1 MSRKK
6 MRREQLEMERVRE
19 LEEAVERKRRRLGGD
34 CAGPP
39 AVEGDGRGVLPFRVQ
54 PVADG
59 VDATGRA
66 GLPVV
71 VEVLRAFGVKKR
83 AEECLRLKKRQ
94 RGFPDGEL
102 LEDVVL
108 LQAAGGEHL
117 DDIEVL
123 GQDGGLCRMLGRKF
137 PSADALGDYLHRFH
151 DEELVASIA
160 AAQKRAEEKGEKSY
174 IPEENAA
181 LRGLAEVT
189 TGFVCAAADP
199 ARSRSATLDHD
210 ATVIESHKQEAKPHY
225 KGGRGYQPV
234 AVLWAEQDLVVV
246 DQFRDGNVPAA
257 KDNLPVIQRAFE
269 VLPAWVEEF
278 GFRADSACYEEKIL
292 QWLSDTNRTGRTHG
306 HEIGFTISADM
317 TEALRKLC
325 EKVLA
330 PDAPPDPDRPRWQML
345 DDTRLDET
353 VEWAEVEF
361 APGDWPKAAWPL
373 RYVVL
378 RFVRRQ
384 GKLYA
389 DGSAVKY
396 LAVVTNKKG
405 PGDEIIRWHWKKAG
419 TIEHLH
425 DDTKNGYGAGHM
437 PCGEFGA
444 NAAWYRMSLLTYNVG
459 SVLRH
464 RLLPPEFENAKPKRL
479 RFLVYNLLAT
489 LTTHGRYLTARI
501 ADWVV
506 RRRGLLALRAELRRL
521 FRANRHHVVPV
532 PAG

>member
-6 MRREQLEMERVRE
+6 MRREQLEMEQVRAV
-19 LEEAVERKRRRLGGD
+19 EEAVERKRRQRED
-34 CAGPP
+34 DGPAP
-39 AVEGDGRGVLPFRVQ
+39 ATAEGDGRGILPFLVR
-54 PVADG
+54 PVVDG
-59 VDATGRA
+59 ADATGRA

-71 VEVLRAFGVKKR
+71 VEVLRAFEVDKR
-83 AEECLRLKKRQ
+83 IAEHLQLKERQ
-94 RGFPDGEL
+94 RGFPEVEL
-102 LEDVVL
+102 VEGVVL

-123 GQDGGLCRMLGRKF
+123 RQDGGLCRLLDRSL
-137 PSADALGDYLHRFH
+137 PSADALGDFLHRFH
-151 DEELVASIA
+151 DEELEASIA
-160 AAQKRAEEKGEKSY
+160 AAAKAAEQQEEKSY
-174 IPEENAA
+174 VPEENAA

-189 TGFVCAAADP
+189 TGFACAAADP

-210 ATVIESHKQEAKPHY
+210 ATVIESHKENAKAHY

-234 AVLWAEQDLVVV
+234 AVLWAEQDLALV
-246 DQFRDGNVPAA
+246 DEFRDGNVPAA
-257 KDNLPVIQRAFE
+257 KDNLPLIQRAFGT
-269 VLPAWVEEF
+269 LPTWVEQF
-278 GFRADSACYEEKIL
+278 GFRADSACYEEKVL
-292 QWLSDTNRTGRTHG
+292 KWLADTKRLGRTSG
-306 HEIGFTISADM
+306 HVIGFTISAKM
-317 TEALRKLC
+317 TEDLRQAC

-330 PDAPPDPDRPRWQML
+330 PNAPADPDRPRWQML

-361 APGDWPKAAWPL
+361 APGDWPKSAWPL
-373 RYVVL
+373 RYVAL
-378 RFVRRQ
+378 RFLRRQ

-396 LAVVTNKKG
+396 LAVVTNKKETG
-405 PGDEIIRWHWKKAG
+405 PEIIRWHWKKAG

-425 DDTKNGYGAGHM
+425 DDTKNGYAAGHM

-444 NAAWYRMSLLTYNVG
+444 NAAWYRLNLLTYNVG

-464 RLLPPEFENAKPKRL
+464 RLLPPEFQDAKPKRL
-479 RFLVYNLLAT
+479 RFLVFNVLAT
-489 LTTHGRYLTARI
+489 LSTHGRYLTARI

-506 RRRGLLALRAELRRL
+506 RRCGLLALRGTLRRL
-521 FRANRHHVVPV
+521 LRATRHAALPA